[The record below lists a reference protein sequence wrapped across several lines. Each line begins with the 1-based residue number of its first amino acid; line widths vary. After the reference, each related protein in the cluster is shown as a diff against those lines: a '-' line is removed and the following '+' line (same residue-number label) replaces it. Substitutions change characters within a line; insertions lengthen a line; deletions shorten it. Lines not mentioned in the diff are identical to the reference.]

1 MTGGSWALLPSAAG
15 VIDPLLSTGFPL
27 TLLGIQRLLKVLE
40 GPEWDGAVFEDSLAE
55 YRLTGTETSP
65 KEMLAELI
73 GLGGIVPHISRKAG
87 ARKESKR
94 VC

>member
-1 MTGGSWALLPSAAG
+1 MLK
-15 VIDPLLSTGFPL
+15 L
-27 TLLGIQRLLKVLE
+27 TF
-40 GPEWDGAVFEDSLAE
+40 AEDSLAE

-87 ARKESKR
+87 ARKERKR
-94 VC
+94 GSVNRIVPLS